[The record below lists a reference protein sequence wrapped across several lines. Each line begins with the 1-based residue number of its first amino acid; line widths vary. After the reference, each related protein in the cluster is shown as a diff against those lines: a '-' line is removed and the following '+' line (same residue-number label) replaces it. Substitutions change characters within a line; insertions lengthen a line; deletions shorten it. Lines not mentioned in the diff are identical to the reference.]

1 MVLVLLQNI
10 SHGSRAYCVEHE
22 KTAIKAFCKSN
33 SGINPKILGKKLS
46 PPKEPWRLIQPLSPQ
61 FTNNVVVKILGY
73 VGWFQEKEKAI
84 DFYFPHDR
92 SFGRQMGNG
101 IHLPASKIMQQLSKN
116 SRAYYIFVNEVGLS
130 KFVGGAKKQEALRHD
145 WVKLEEAINYQAILA

>member
-1 MVLVLLQNI
+1 M
-10 SHGSRAYCVEHE
+10 EHK
-22 KTAIKAFCKSN
+22 KTAIKAFCNSN
-33 SGINPKILGKKLS
+33 LGINPKLLDNKLS

-84 DFYFPHDR
+84 DFGFKPHNPLFR
-92 SFGRQMGNG
+92 QQMGNG
-101 IHLPASKIMQQLSKN
+101 THLPASKIMQQLSKN

-130 KFVGGAKKQEALRHD
+130 KFVAGAKKQETLCHD
-145 WVKLEEAINYQAILA
+145 WVKLEQAIQ